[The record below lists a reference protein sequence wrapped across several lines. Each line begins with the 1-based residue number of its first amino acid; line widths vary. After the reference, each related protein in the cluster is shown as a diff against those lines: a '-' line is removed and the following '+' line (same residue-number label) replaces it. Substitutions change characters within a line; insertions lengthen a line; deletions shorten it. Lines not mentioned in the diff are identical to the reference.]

1 MPETV
6 APVSETR
13 LVAGPV
19 ASRPPKPRRRRR
31 SVRWTTRAVPY
42 AFLLPSAIVFLLFG
56 LVPIGAA
63 FVFSTLSGSV
73 TISPEFVGGGNYA
86 RLVSDPLFWEA
97 LRNTAIFT
105 LGTVPVAMLGG
116 LGLAVLLNRPLPG
129 RGVFRTL
136 LFAPMVA
143 SGVGVAVIMSWI
155 FNTDYGII
163 NNGLAVVGVERVP
176 WLTSTAGA
184 MPTVILAVLW
194 SRIGFCM
201 VLYLAALQSVP
212 ASLLEAAS
220 IDGATGFQRFRLV
233 TWPLLAPTTLFLL
246 IVNVVF
252 SLQVFDLIFVLTG
265 GGPGFATTVLIQ
277 FVYRSAFAQGDMGYA
292 SAAGVVLALILVVF
306 TIIRLRAARSSEEHA

>member
-1 MPETV
+1 MPELTV
-6 APVSETR
+6 AAAQTAAET
-13 LVAGPV
+13 ATH
-19 ASRPPKPRRRRR
+19 PPAPARRKRHRRA
-31 SVRWTTRAVPY
+31 VRFTTRAVPY
-42 AFLLPSAIVFLLFG
+42 AFLLPSAIVFALFG
-56 LVPIGAA
+56 LLPIGAA
-63 FVFSTLSGSV
+63 IVFSTLSGSV

-97 LRNTAIFT
+97 LRNTAVFT
-105 LGTVPVAMLGG
+105 IGTVPVAMLGG

-143 SGVGVAVIMSWI
+143 SGVGVAVIMAWI
-155 FNTDYGII
+155 FNTDYGVV
-163 NNGLAVVGVERVP
+163 NNGIAAAGLERVP
-176 WLTSTAGA
+176 WLTSTTWA

-212 ASLLEAAS
+212 SSLMEAAS
-220 IDGATGFQRFRLV
+220 LDGAGPWQRFRLI

-252 SLQVFDLIFVLTG
+252 SLQVFDLLFVLTG

-292 SAAGVVLALILVVF
+292 SAAGVLLAVILVVF
-306 TIIRLRAARSSEEHA
+306 TLIRLRASRNSEDVA